1 MYGTSENG
9 ASGNGASDRTTPTL
23 LRDATLARAGNAM
36 RFATKAIHVGQEPD
50 PRTGAVTVPIYMTST
65 YSQKAQ
71 QEWVYGRTGNPTR
84 AALER
89 NLAALEEGKHGLCFS
104 SGMGAITTI
113 LTLLKK
119 GDHAVVSDDCYGG
132 VYRIFTRIVSNY
144 GVEST
149 FVDMT
154 DLIAVEDAVRPETK
168 MIWTETPTNPLMK
181 VVDLKELA
189 VIAKAHNAISVC
201 DNTFASPY
209 LQQPLTLG
217 IDLAAHSVTKYLGGH
232 ADILGGAVVT
242 RRNDLHERLKFAQ
255 NALGA
260 VPSPFDCWLALRGVK
275 TLAVRMERHC
285 DNAEALAKFLAG
297 HPKVERVLYPGLASH
312 PGSSIAKRQMRR
324 SGGMLSFVLEDGS
337 KALEILRKLE
347 VATLAESL
355 GGVETLIEHPA
366 SMTHAS
372 LPKEEREARGIT
384 DGLVRLSVGIEDI
397 EDLVEDFQR
406 ALA

>member
-1 MYGTSENG
+1 
-9 ASGNGASDRTTPTL
+9 
-23 LRDATLARAGNAM
+23 M

-119 GDHAVVSDDCYGG
+119 GDHVVVSDDCYGG
-132 VYRIFTRIVSNY
+132 VYRIFTRIMSNY

-154 DLIAVEDAVRPETK
+154 DLVTVEDAFRPETK
-168 MIWTETPTNPLMK
+168 MIWAETPTNPLMK

-217 IDLAAHSVTKYLGGH
+217 IDLAVHSVTKYLGGH

-242 RRNDLHERLKFAQ
+242 RRDDLHEKLKFAQ

-260 VPSPFDCWLALRGVK
+260 VPSPFDCWLVLRGVK

-324 SGGMLSFVLEDGS
+324 PGGMLGFVLKDGS

-347 VATLAESL
+347 VAILAESL

-372 LPKEEREARGIT
+372 LPGEEREARGIT

>member
-1 MYGTSENG
+1 M
-9 ASGNGASDRTTPTL
+9 
-23 LRDATLARAGNAM
+23 
-36 RFATKAIHVGQEPD
+36 
-50 PRTGAVTVPIYMTST
+50 TVPIYMTST

-119 GDHAVVSDDCYGG
+119 GDHVVVSDDCYGG
-132 VYRIFTRIVSNY
+132 VYRIFTRIMSNY

-154 DLIAVEDAVRPETK
+154 DLIAVEDAFRPETK
-168 MIWTETPTNPLMK
+168 MVWAETPTNPLMK
-181 VVDLKELA
+181 LVDLKELA

-217 IDLAAHSVTKYLGGH
+217 IDLAVHSVTKYLGGH

-242 RRNDLHERLKFAQ
+242 RRDDLHEKLKFAQ

-324 SGGMLSFVLEDGS
+324 PGGMLSFVLKDGS

-347 VATLAESL
+347 VAILAESL

-366 SMTHAS
+366 
-372 LPKEEREARGIT
+372 
-384 DGLVRLSVGIEDI
+384 
-397 EDLVEDFQR
+397 
-406 ALA
+406 